1 MTNFTKYSN
10 MYPQLE
16 ETLPSAPPQDAYH
29 WRLIQSKKLELLKLK
44 EKYKK
49 KCKKYAKILDQ
60 LVWLNASSSV
70 ITVASGISS
79 VATLSTLIGL
89 PVSIPLAAVSLTG
102 AGLSGI
108 TTALTKKYQRKLSK
122 VTKLIDEVTS
132 ALAVFETSA
141 SKALNDGRIDE
152 REFAMLHTLY
162 FKVISELTAIDH
174 KMEAE
179 TRTQLQNSLLEK
191 ISNLER
197 KLKPK
202 DV

>member
-1 MTNFTKYSN
+1 M
-10 MYPQLE
+10 
-16 ETLPSAPPQDAYH
+16 
-29 WRLIQSKKLELLKLK
+29 
-44 EKYKK
+44 
-49 KCKKYAKILDQ
+49 
-60 LVWLNASSSV
+60 
-70 ITVASGISS
+70 ASGISS
-79 VATLSTLIGL
+79 VATLSTFIGL

-102 AGLSGI
+102 AGIGGI

-122 VTKLIDEVTS
+122 VTKLTDIVTS
-132 ALAVFETSA
+132 ALAVFETSV

-152 REFAMLHTLY
+152 QEFGMLHMLY

-191 ISNLER
+191 ISDLER

>member
-1 MTNFTKYSN
+1 M
-10 MYPQLE
+10 L
-16 ETLPSAPPQDAYH
+16 
-29 WRLIQSKKLELLKLK
+29 
-44 EKYKK
+44 
-49 KCKKYAKILDQ
+49 
-60 LVWLNASSSV
+60 
-70 ITVASGISS
+70 
-79 VATLSTLIGL
+79 
-89 PVSIPLAAVSLTG
+89 
-102 AGLSGI
+102 
-108 TTALTKKYQRKLSK
+108 K

-132 ALAVFETSA
+132 ALAVFETSV

-152 REFAMLHTLY
+152 REFGMLHTLY

-191 ISNLER
+191 ISDLEW